1 MTVSNK
7 VCRYRNGSLMR
18 VDYYG
23 EELIGCIDCNRWGYP
38 GDKKLT
44 MKLQEHDLE
53 ALRARVQQKHRP
65 H

>member
-1 MTVSNK
+1 
-7 VCRYRNGSLMR
+7 MR

-44 MKLQEHDLE
+44 MGLQEHDLE